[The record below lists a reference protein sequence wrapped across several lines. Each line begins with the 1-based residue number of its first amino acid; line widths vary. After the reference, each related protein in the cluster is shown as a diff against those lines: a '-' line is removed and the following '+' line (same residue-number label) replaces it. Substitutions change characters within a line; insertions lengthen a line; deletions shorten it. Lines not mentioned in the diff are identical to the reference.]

1 MKFKDFPSNV
11 KLRIICGFF
20 DHAASMSV
28 MPFMV
33 LYIADEL
40 GKVTSGILMS
50 LNVIFGLLCN
60 LVGGYFADR
69 FSRKGQL
76 IWGQSI
82 FAILFT
88 VMAIFIHP
96 DINLAWLVAIIFMC
110 LAIPSAM
117 IFPALEAL
125 IIDSTDEVSRK
136 SVYVTT
142 YWSNNLAT
150 AVGTAIGGLFYKE
163 HRFLLFIIIIA
174 IMLINTFIF
183 YKFLKD
189 PTTEKEKVIVDM
201 HWMRDLF
208 GKYKVALKDTRFVL
222 FTAAAVFI
230 FSAEFA
236 LTNYIGVRLHEVF
249 KPIDLFGIH
258 IDGVRMMSLLLIENT
273 VLVVTITFLVNK
285 LVEPFNQRTMLVI
298 GGLMYTFGYAL
309 THTIT
314 VWWMLMLCILF
325 ATIGELI
332 QSPIYSVYMAKL
344 MPDDARASYIAF
356 SSLGYSG
363 AGLVASS
370 GLIVG
375 VVLNSVMMSV
385 YVALLGIVGVTLI
398 VIALNLPG
406 KHQFKMNK

>member
-20 DHAASMSV
+20 SHVASMSV

-50 LNVIFGLLCN
+50 INVFVSLSCN

-76 IWGQSI
+76 IWGQSLS
-82 FAILFT
+82 ILLYT
-88 VMAIFIHP
+88 AMAIGIHP
-96 DINLAWLVAIIFMC
+96 HINMAWLVALLFMC
-110 LAIPSAM
+110 LAIPGAM

-125 IIDSTDEVSRK
+125 IIDSTDEASRK

-142 YWSNNLAT
+142 YWTNNLAT
-150 AVGTAIGGLFYKE
+150 AIGTAIGGLFYKE
-163 HRFLLFIIIIA
+163 HRFLLFMIIIV
-174 IMLINTFIF
+174 IMLINTVIF
-183 YKFLKD
+183 YKFLHD
-189 PTTEKEKVIVDM
+189 PTTHKEKVIVHT
-201 HWMRDLF
+201 HWIRDLF

-222 FTAAAVFI
+222 FTAAAIFI

-249 KPIDLFGIH
+249 KPIDLFGVH
-258 IDGVRMMSLLLIENT
+258 VDGVRMMSIMLIENT
-273 VLVVTITFLVNK
+273 ILVVTITFLVNK
-285 LVEPFNQRTMLVI
+285 IVEPFNQRTMLVI

-309 THTIT
+309 THTIAT
-314 VWWMLMLCILF
+314 WWILMLCILF

-332 QSPIYSVYMAKL
+332 QSPIYSTYMAKL
-344 MPDDARASYIAF
+344 MPDDARASYVAF

-363 AGLVASS
+363 ASLVASS
-370 GLIVG
+370 GLIIG
-375 VVLNSVMMSV
+375 VVLNSIMMSV
-385 YVALLGIVGVTLI
+385 YVALLGVIGVTLI

-406 KHQFKMNK
+406 QHQFKTNK

>member
-50 LNVIFGLLCN
+50 ANVIFGLICN

-76 IWGQSI
+76 IWGQLL
-82 FAILFT
+82 FALLFT
-88 VMAIFIHP
+88 TMAIFIHP
-96 DINLAWLVAIIFMC
+96 DINIAWVVAVLFMC

-125 IIDSTDEVSRK
+125 IIDSTDERSRK

-163 HRFLLFIIIIA
+163 HRFLLFIFIII
-174 IMLINTFIF
+174 IMVVNTIIF
-183 YKFLKD
+183 SRFLKD
-189 PTTEKEKVIVDM
+189 PTTEKVKEIVHT
-201 HWMRDLF
+201 HWIRDLF

-222 FTAAAVFI
+222 FTSAAVFI

-249 KPIDLFGIH
+249 KPIDLFVFH
-258 IDGVRMMSLLLIENT
+258 IDGVRMMSLMLIENT
-273 VLVVTITFLVNK
+273 ILVVSITFLINK
-285 LVEPFNQRTMLVI
+285 LVEPLNQRTMLVI
-298 GGLMYTFGYAL
+298 GGLMYTSGYAL
-309 THTIT
+309 THTLST
-314 VWWMLMLCILF
+314 WWILMLCILF

-344 MPDDARASYIAF
+344 MPENARASYVAF

-370 GLIVG
+370 GLIIG
-375 VVLNSVMMSV
+375 TVLNSMMMSV
-385 YVALLGIVGVTLI
+385 YVAFLGVIGVTLI
-398 VIALNLPG
+398 ILALNLPG
-406 KHQFKMNK
+406 KYQFNHSK